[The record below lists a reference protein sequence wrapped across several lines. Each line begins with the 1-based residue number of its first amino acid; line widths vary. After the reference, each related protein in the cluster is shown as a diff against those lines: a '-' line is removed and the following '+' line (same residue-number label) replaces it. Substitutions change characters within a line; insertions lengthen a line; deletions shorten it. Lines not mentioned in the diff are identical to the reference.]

1 MNSLL
6 RTHIETGN
14 FHHGYLLAGDFEI
27 SRKAALEAARVIFQG
42 LPLASNSKGNPWKLE
57 TNPDFFHQA
66 FELFGIQD
74 SRELRQRASATSFGG
89 AGKVFI
95 IEIFSFSAESANA
108 LLKLFEE
115 PSKGTD
121 FFIIVGSLDDV
132 IPTLRSRLVVVDSQD
147 SKKSALGTEE
157 ARKFLEDLPGKRT
170 ESIKKILKDK
180 QAAINFLDELEII
193 LEKKLG
199 SRTSTWKSCF
209 QVVQALEE
217 IQKCHGFLFSR
228 AGSPKMVLEHL
239 ALSLPQL

>member
-1 MNSLL
+1 MESILK
-6 RTHIETGN
+6 THIETGN

-27 SRKAALEAARVIFQG
+27 SRKAALEAARVILTSTSG
-42 LPLASNSKGNPWKLE
+42 VDVSRLE

-115 PSKGTD
+115 PSKGTH
-121 FFIIVGSLDDV
+121 FFIIVPSLDDV
-132 IPTLRSRLVVVDSQD
+132 IPTLRSRLAVVDNQD
-147 SKKSALGTEE
+147 SERLALGTEE
-157 ARKFLEDLPGKRT
+157 ARKFLEDLPGKRM

-180 QAAINFLDELEII
+180 QAAINFLDELEI
-193 LEKKLG
+193 LLG
-199 SRTSTWKSCF
+199 NPVSTWKLDF
-209 QVVQALEE
+209 QAKRRILEE
-217 IQKCHGFLFSR
+217 IQKCRDFLFSR

>member
-1 MNSLL
+1 MESILK
-6 RTHIETGN
+6 THIETGN

-27 SRKAALEAARVIFQG
+27 SRKAALEAARVILTSMSG
-42 LPLASNSKGNPWKLE
+42 VDVSRLE
-57 TNPDFFHQA
+57 ANPDFFHQA

-115 PSKGTD
+115 PSKGTH
-121 FFIIVGSLDDV
+121 FFIIVPSLDDV
-132 IPTLRSRLVVVDSQD
+132 IPTLRSRLAVVDNQD
-147 SKKSALGTEE
+147 SGRLALGTEE
-157 ARKFLEDLPGKRT
+157 ARKFLGDLPGKRT

-180 QAAINFLDELEII
+180 QAAINFLNGLEAA
-193 LEKKLG
+193 LG
-199 SRTSTWKSCF
+199 SLASKSTWKLSF
-209 QVVQALEE
+209 QVKCQALEE
-217 IQKCHGFLFSR
+217 IQKCRGFLFSR

-239 ALSLPQL
+239 ALSLPRIV

>member
-1 MNSLL
+1 MESILK
-6 RTHIETGN
+6 THIETGN

-27 SRKAALEAARVIFQG
+27 SRKAALEAARVILTSMSG
-42 LPLASNSKGNPWKLE
+42 VDVSRLE
-57 TNPDFFHQA
+57 ANPDFFHQA

-115 PSKGTD
+115 PSKGTH
-121 FFIIVGSLDDV
+121 FFIIVPSLDDV
-132 IPTLRSRLVVVDSQD
+132 IPTLRSRLAVVDNQD
-147 SKKSALGTEE
+147 SERLALGTEE
-157 ARKFLEDLPGKRT
+157 ARKFLADLPGKRT

-193 LEKKLG
+193 LARAVKPPLG
-199 SRTSTWKSCF
+199 GFTAKTKI
-209 QVVQALEE
+209 QALEE
-217 IQKCHGFLFSR
+217 IQKCRGFLFSK

-239 ALSLPQL
+239 ALSLPQIV

>member
-1 MNSLL
+1 MESILK
-6 RTHIETGN
+6 THIETGN

-27 SRKAALEAARVIFQG
+27 SRKAALEAARIILTSMSGVDV
-42 LPLASNSKGNPWKLE
+42 SRLE
-57 TNPDFFHQA
+57 ANPDFFHQA

-115 PSKGTD
+115 PSKGTH
-121 FFIIVGSLDDV
+121 FFIIVPSLDDV
-132 IPTLRSRLVVVDSQD
+132 IPTLRSRLAVVDNQD
-147 SKKSALGTEE
+147 SERLALGTEE
-157 ARKFLEDLPGKRT
+157 ARKFLGDLPGKRA
-170 ESIKKILKDK
+170 ESIKKILKNK
-180 QAAINFLDELEII
+180 QAAINFLNGLEAA
-193 LEKKLG
+193 LG
-199 SRTSTWKSCF
+199 SLASKSAWKLSF
-209 QVVQALEE
+209 QVKCQALEE
-217 IQKCHGFLFSR
+217 IQKCRGFLFSR